1 MSIETIKIKFL
12 EEFMTLKDEEVIRKL
27 YATLQTEKQTK
38 STSLSD
44 FVGIWNDEEATQI
57 QQAVEECRNIDIDE
71 W

>member
-27 YATLQTEKQTK
+27 YATLQTEKRAK
-38 STSLSD
+38 STSLTD
-44 FVGIWNDEEATQI
+44 FAGIWSDEEAAQMR
-57 QQAVEECRNIDIDE
+57 QAVEECRNIDANE